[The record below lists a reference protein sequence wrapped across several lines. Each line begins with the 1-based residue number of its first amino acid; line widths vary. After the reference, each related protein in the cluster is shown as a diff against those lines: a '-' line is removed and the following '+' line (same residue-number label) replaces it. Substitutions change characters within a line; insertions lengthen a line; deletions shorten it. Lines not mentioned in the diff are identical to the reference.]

1 MLALHDTVAVPE
13 LLMLGGDKAPQ
24 VSPAGI
30 VSDRLTVPLK
40 WFSPAIVM
48 VEVADWVES
57 TGPGVVAET
66 VKSRNWNIAV
76 AE

>member
-1 MLALHDTVAVPE
+1 
-13 LLMLGGDKAPQ
+13 MLGGDKAPQ
-24 VSPAGI
+24 VSPDGI

-40 WFSPAIVM
+40 RFSPAIVM
-48 VEVADWVES
+48 VEMADWAES

-66 VKSRNWNIAV
+66 VKSRNWNRAV